1 MPLYNSKIFLDKIQ
15 SFNKFVTAN
24 ISKISIHDCQPWY
37 YYPDSGTIRNAQ
49 GSFFQIAG
57 LRVSRGD
64 ETVLSQPII
73 LQNEIGYLGIIRKRI
88 GGEMHYL
95 MQAKIEPGNINKIQL
110 SPTIQATKSNFTQK
124 HGGARPAYLDYF
136 INAQKY
142 KIVVDQIQSEQSS
155 RFLGKRNRNI
165 IIELDESDDIEVLPS
180 HMWMT
185 MPQIKELMRHD
196 NLVNMDTRTVL
207 SCLPL
212 EEHIDEFTDAAFLRS
227 VLGERT
233 SNISEIYQYINNYKM
248 FDETERQLVPLYS
261 LENWEMRDCEF
272 VCKDPYSFKVVF
284 CDIEIEGREVKHWCQ
299 PLFEA
304 AGIATFGLLTRVSHG
319 VREFLVRATPEVGC
333 FDKIEL
339 GPSVQREYIHD
350 EAKNTA
356 VDELFDARMKT
367 GEGVRFN
374 TLLSEEGGRFYH
386 EQNRNV
392 VVEVAPDELPTPPD
406 GYFWTDY
413 KTLGTLVKVN
423 NCLNI
428 QLRNLLSVLEW

>member
-1 MPLYNSKIFLDKIQ
+1 MPIHKTSELLDRINARNSSIHVRIDKIPLE
-15 SFNKFVTAN
+15 SC
-24 ISKISIHDCQPWY
+24 SPWHY
-37 YYPDSGTIRNAQ
+37 DSASGTIRNPA

-64 ETVLSQPII
+64 ETVLAQPII

-88 GGEMHYL
+88 DGEMHYL

-136 INAQKY
+136 INAQQY

-165 IIELDESDDIEVLPS
+165 IIELGENDEIEVLPS

-212 EEHIDEFTDAAFLRS
+212 EEHLDEFTDAAFLRS

-248 FDETERQLVPLYS
+248 FDETERRLVPLFS
-261 LENWEMRDCEF
+261 LENWEMRDGEF

-304 AGIATFGLLTRVSHG
+304 AGIATFGLLTRVYHG
-319 VREFLVRATPEVGC
+319 IREFLVRATPEVGC

-350 EAKNTA
+350 ETKNTA
-356 VDELFDARMKT
+356 VDRLFDAHMKT
-367 GEGVRFN
+367 GEGVKFN

-392 VVEVAPDELPTPPD
+392 VIEVAPDELPTPPD